1 MRKNSLQKST
11 DKIAWDDLRTV
22 LAVVRGGSLSAAARE
37 LQLQHSTVFRRIEE
51 IERRLGARLFERDR
65 GAYLPNAH
73 AEALAEAGREMEA
86 VALEAER
93 RVLGADTRLSG
104 VIRIATSELLGS
116 FLLPEVLHAFLEAH
130 PDIEVEVDVANR
142 NVDLSRR
149 EADLALRA
157 TQAPPERM
165 VGRQLAT
172 IRYAVYL
179 QARRYGALTAEP
191 TLAQLPWLGFDERV
205 AHLAVARWFADNFPD
220 VRPRLRFDSMMTML
234 RAAAAGAG
242 AAVLPI
248 FAASQEPCLLRV
260 SLPIPDQSMPI
271 WLLSHPDARG
281 NARVR
286 ALAAHLAAHVPRRLE
301 ALLSAGACSE
311 KPMPCR
317 TGDHSLKT
325 RHAPKRARRTG
336 RKQG

>member
-1 MRKNSLQKST
+1 MRKKSLQKST
-11 DKIAWDDLRTV
+11 EKIAWDDLRTV

-37 LQLQHSTVFRRIEE
+37 LQLQHSTVFRRIDE

-73 AEALAEAGREMEA
+73 AEALAEAGREMEG
-86 VALEAER
+86 VVLEAER

-157 TQAPPERM
+157 TQTPPERM
-165 VGRQLAT
+165 VGRQLAS

-205 AHLAVARWFADNFPD
+205 AHLSVARWFADSFPE
-220 VRPRLRFDSMMTML
+220 VKPRLRFDSMMTML

-260 SLPIPDQSMPI
+260 SLPIPDQTMPI

-286 ALAAHLAAHVPRRLE
+286 ALVQHLVQRVPLRLD
-301 ALLSAGACSE
+301 ALLTGGACSAQ
-311 KPMPCR
+311 PLPCQSTQPAHKR
-317 TGDHSLKT
+317 KRGAKRST
-325 RHAPKRARRTG
+325 RISRAAS
-336 RKQG
+336 